1 MELQNVIPINGHIHA
16 VQQKEKVVVITF
28 SNIGFKIMF
37 VFRNK
42 KLDVLCG
49 YSSDYYKKKAGCA
62 GIRQIIISG
71 DYIDS
76 FNCHRYGTIDY
87 QLKLDINQT
96 LQDQDRRVLVR
107 LIPARTI

>member
-1 MELQNVIPINGHIHA
+1 MCCAGIRQIII
-16 VQQKEKVVVITF
+16 
-28 SNIGFKIMF
+28 
-37 VFRNK
+37 
-42 KLDVLCG
+42 
-49 YSSDYYKKKAGCA
+49 KKKAGCA

-107 LIPARTI
+107 LILARTI